1 MFWPFLRAMEYAKTS
16 NCRLGNGIGSDVR
29 RAIDD
34 EFACPGN
41 STQAPT
47 GRKIEQAAGGGYYP
61 FIDQDG
67 CCGVIGL
74 DVSEDGVTIRQ
85 RKSRP
90 SKFHDSGTPA
100 LRRAAARRLAKC
112 ASASSSD
119 KSGRVSFNAS
129 STLVRNQASC
139 ASLPERSSRGSAPS
153 LAVRVSM
160 IRTASDTVR
169 PMLSSTAE
177 ARSRTSESIRV
188 CTRAFAA
195 MAISIFNE
203 NVMQLNDVFQ
213 KKFHVVIPRSRLS
226 LMLLNGY
233 ELTTNAH
240 PKKQAAQYTN
250 TYWHEANPSPR
261 SFFAG
266 IRAA

>member
-1 MFWPFLRAMEYAKTS
+1 MEYAKNS
-16 NCRLGNGIGSDVR
+16 NCRFGRGVGSDIR
-29 RAIDD
+29 RAIDH

-41 STQAPT
+41 SAHAST
-47 GRKIEQAAGGGYYP
+47 GRKIEQATSCRYYP

-67 CCGVIGL
+67 YCRIIYL
-74 DVSEDGVTIRQ
+74 DVCEDGVAIRQ
-85 RKSRP
+85 RKRRP
-90 SKFHDSGTPA
+90 SKPHNSGTPA

-119 KSGRVSFNAS
+119 KSSRVSFNAS

-139 ASLPERSSRGSAPS
+139 ASLLERSSRGNAPS

-195 MAISIFNE
+195 TAISTFGE
-203 NVMQLNDVFQ
+203 
-213 KKFHVVIPRSRLS
+213 
-226 LMLLNGY
+226 
-233 ELTTNAH
+233 
-240 PKKQAAQYTN
+240 
-250 TYWHEANPSPR
+250 
-261 SFFAG
+261 
-266 IRAA
+266 

>member
-1 MFWPFLRAMEYAKTS
+1 MFRPFLRAVEYANNS
-16 NCRLGNGIGSDVR
+16 NCRLGNSVDSDVWR
-29 RAIDD
+29 SIDD
-34 EFACPGN
+34 EFACPAN
-41 STQAPT
+41 STHAPA
-47 GRKIEQAAGGGYYP
+47 GRKIEQAAGGGYDP
-61 FIDQDG
+61 FINQDG
-67 CCGVIGL
+67 CCGIICL
-74 DVSEDGVTIRQ
+74 DVCEDGVTIRHC
-85 RKSRP
+85 KGRP
-90 SKFHDSGTPA
+90 SKFHDSRTPA

-177 ARSRTSESIRV
+177 ARSRISESIRV

-213 KKFHVVIPRSRLS
+213 IKFHIVIPCSRLS
-226 LMLLNGY
+226 
-233 ELTTNAH
+233 
-240 PKKQAAQYTN
+240 
-250 TYWHEANPSPR
+250 
-261 SFFAG
+261 
-266 IRAA
+266 